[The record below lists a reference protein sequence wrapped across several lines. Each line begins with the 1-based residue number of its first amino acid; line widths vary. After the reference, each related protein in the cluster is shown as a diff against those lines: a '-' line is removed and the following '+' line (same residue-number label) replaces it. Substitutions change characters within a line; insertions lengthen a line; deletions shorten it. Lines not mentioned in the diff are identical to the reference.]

1 MTTMS
6 DLTDDLLSEIL
17 SRVPIT
23 SLRSVRSTCKKWN
36 SLSKN
41 RVFGK
46 AAKAAARNQFL
57 GFMVMDSKVCSLKFD
72 LQGIRSDGDEF
83 FDPSINP
90 VSILEPVEI
99 SKAFHCDGLLLCV
112 TKDSSR
118 LLVWNP
124 YLGQTKWIQ
133 PINDFHRFDR
143 FALGYDKNRNHKIL
157 RVFDF
162 YQSVNSRD
170 FGYEIYGFSS
180 DSWKVLDFTP
190 NWKIPSHQR
199 SVTLKGNA
207 YFFAQEKIIVE
218 GEVTT
223 ETEDFLLC
231 FDFTSERFGP
241 RLSLP
246 FHSGDEET
254 VTLFCIRD
262 EKLAVL
268 HQRWE
273 TCEVMEIWV
282 TDKIDPNALSWT
294 KFLEVD
300 MSLLTGFP
308 VDPFAGSFFIDEEK
322 KVVVVFDLD
331 SNDEPTETCRRYQ
344 TAHIIGDDGYF
355 KSVNIGEVPQK
366 DSTNICCY
374 LQINIFSIF
383 M

>member
-1 MTTMS
+1 
-6 DLTDDLLSEIL
+6 
-17 SRVPIT
+17 
-23 SLRSVRSTCKKWN
+23 RSTCKKWN

-46 AAKAAARNQFL
+46 AADAARNQFL
-57 GFMVMDSKVCSLKFD
+57 GLRVMDSKVCSLKFD

-83 FDPSINP
+83 VDPSINP
-90 VSILEPVEI
+90 VSLLEPVEI

-112 TKDSSR
+112 IKDSSR

-133 PINDFHRFDR
+133 PRNDFHRFDR

-162 YQSVNSRD
+162 YQSVNNRV
-170 FGYEIYGFSS
+170 FGYEIYGFSA
-180 DSWKVLDFTP
+180 DPWKQYEPVEF
-190 NWKIPSHQR
+190 R
-199 SVTLKGNA
+199 FKGNA

-218 GEVTT
+218 GEVT
-223 ETEDFLLC
+223 EIEDFLLC

-246 FHSGDEET
+246 FHSGNKET
-254 VTLFCIRD
+254 VTLFCVRD

-268 HQRWE
+268 HQCWE

-282 TDKIDPNALSWT
+282 TDNIDPNALSWT

-322 KVVVVFDLD
+322 KGAMVFDLD
-331 SNDEPTETCRRYQ
+331 RNDETTKTCRRYQ

-355 KSVNIGEVPQK
+355 KSVNIGEAPNQGKRDILGYIPLPLVSSSLCSQ
-366 DSTNICCY
+366 
-374 LQINIFSIF
+374 FSAD
-383 M
+383 